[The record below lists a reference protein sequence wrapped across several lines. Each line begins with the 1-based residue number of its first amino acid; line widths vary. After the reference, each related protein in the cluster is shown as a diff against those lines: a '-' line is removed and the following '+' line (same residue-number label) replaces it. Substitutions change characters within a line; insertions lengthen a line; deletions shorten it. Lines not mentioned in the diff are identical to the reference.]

1 MVNFTTLLPVL
12 AALIGAANAH
22 TRVYGL
28 SVNDVDQGDGRSIYV
43 RSPPSNSPVKDVSSK
58 DIICNVN
65 NVAVSKNVSVNAEW
79 YHDNRGDDIIDG
91 SHKGPITVYIADAA
105 SNGEGAVWTKL
116 YESGLSNGVWAV
128 DTLISNKG
136 KHSLTLPSSLAAGDY
151 LIRAEIIALHEADT
165 NYATNSARGA
175 QFYPSCSQITVK
187 TGGSTKP
194 PGTFNFIG
202 GYTTTDPGILFNL
215 YGGSTTYTIP
225 GPAVWDGTSSGTSND
240 KVVASS
246 SVAAVVPIAS
256 SAVASVQVPTFTATD
271 VPTFTATDVPTF
283 TATDIPTFTAT
294 DVPTFTATDS
304 PRPTFTNKPQQ
315 PSTLLTRTRTRA
327 SASFVAKP
335 SAAVPKPSASTIVSK
350 PKTPEEVNKCLDAVN
365 ACITQAQ
372 SSIGG
377 VVNFEPCE
385 NQRASCY

>member
-1 MVNFTTLLPVL
+1 
-12 AALIGAANAH
+12 H

-28 SVNDVDQGDGRSIYV
+28 SVNDVDQGDGRSIYI

-65 NVAVSKNVSVNAEW
+65 NVAVSKNVSVNAGDKVTFEW
-79 YHDNRGDDIIDG
+79 YHNTRGDDIIDA

-128 DTLISNKG
+128 DTLIANKG

-187 TGGSTKP
+187 KGGSTKP

-215 YGGSTTYTIP
+215 YGGSTTYKIP

-240 KVVASS
+240 KAVASS
-246 SVAAVVPIAS
+246 SIAAVDPVTS
-256 SAVASVQVPTFTATD
+256 SVVASVR

-283 TATDIPTFTAT
+283 TATDIPTFTPT
-294 DVPTFTATDS
+294 DVPIFTK
-304 PRPTFTNKPQQ
+304 KPQQ
-315 PSTLLTRTRTRA
+315 PSTLLTRTRTHA
-327 SASFVAKP
+327 SISFVAKP
-335 SAAVPKPSASTIVSK
+335 SAFIPKPSASTIPSK

-385 NQRASCY
+385 SQRALCY